1 MHSHTH
7 TYTHTHTHTP
17 DTHSSSPQLGKEMVD
32 ALSEMRAAIA
42 RNATSLDSRILSA
55 AQMVSS
61 ERAGSEQELR
71 KFEKDMQK
79 QALRQ
84 AGAASKLRGAI
95 RAAQASLKQQAKD
108 LDARFSSLTDVTE
121 EARSSSRST
130 LQQLTAELVKLGVI
144 VQRGELLQARYRE
157 LSTQLDAARNATAE
171 GWPQQEQLARKV
183 SSELAATQD
192 QVQQTFGN
200 FTTDVENQRL
210 QRTQDTAA
218 TQELVQTLQA
228 RINVMYNALQTLR
241 LMQGPKGAPGPPG
254 VYYVCVCVCLWVRVC
269 VCMYCCD
276 TRRARIHT
284 HVCKQ
289 TDRHLY

>member
-1 MHSHTH
+1 
-7 TYTHTHTHTP
+7 
-17 DTHSSSPQLGKEMVD
+17 MVD

-84 AGAASKLRGAI
+84 ASAASKLRGAI
-95 RAAQASLKQQAKD
+95 RVAQAALKKEAKD

-144 VQRGELLQARYRE
+144 VQRGEQLQARYRE
-157 LSTQLDAARNATAE
+157 LSTELDAARNATAE
-171 GWPQQEQLARKV
+171 GWPQQGQLATKV
-183 SSELAATQD
+183 SSELAATQNE
-192 QVQQTFGN
+192 VQRTFGN
-200 FTTDVENQRL
+200 FTVDVENQRL

-218 TQELVQTLQA
+218 TQQLVESLQA
-228 RINVMYNALQTLR
+228 RINVMYKALQTLR
-241 LMQGPKGAPGPPG
+241 LMQGPKGPPGPPG
-254 VYYVCVCVCLWVRVC
+254 VYSFVCCGLSPRVC
-269 VCMYCCD
+269 SWFVCTC
-276 TRRARIHT
+276 
-284 HVCKQ
+284 V
-289 TDRHLY
+289 LS